1 MSGGEMK
8 DAARDSVAPRPPG
21 NDRLATIAGPAYPS
35 SPRASPRQ
43 TLRIFAIRSPAADW
57 VNESK
62 EHEDEEASN
71 KMPSPAPSNS

>member
-21 NDRLATIAGPAYPS
+21 NDRQSAFPS
-35 SPRASPRQ
+35 RPRVAPRQ
-43 TLRIFAIRSPAADW
+43 TFAIPGPAPDL

-62 EHEDEEASN
+62 EHEAEEASN
-71 KMPSPAPSNS
+71 KMNSSPAPSNS